1 MYLPFLMERNE
12 VRTML
17 EMSRKD
23 FEEKSFKEVMEMAMD
38 NCPICTEDDLRL
50 YVIESVNDESYYL
63 ASHILDVL
71 LAGYL
76 TEFYDYDRAMG
87 TLDTPEPIRTKEDLI
102 EYGDI
107 ELID

>member
-38 NCPICTEDDLRL
+38 DCPVCTEDDMCL
-50 YVIESVNDESYYL
+50 YVIESMNDREYNL
-63 ASHILDVL
+63 ASHLVEALRKYCAD
-71 LAGYL
+71 Y
-76 TEFYDYDRAMG
+76 YSYDRCMG
-87 TLDTPEPIRTKEDLI
+87 TLEEPTPIVNKEDLI
-102 EYGDI
+102 DYGYV
-107 ELID
+107 EFID